1 MTFSHII
8 SSECFL
14 ASLGPRL
21 VTFSHIISSKGVVT
35 AETRTDSIRNDK
47 AQVYEQ
53 AWHFDNKRNPAVGFK
68 LAFNYLK
75 AKRYV
80 EAINICQEVLKV
92 QPNFPKIKNEILDRA
107 RQSIRP

>member
-1 MTFSHII
+1 M
-8 SSECFL
+8 
-14 ASLGPRL
+14 
-21 VTFSHIISSKGVVT
+21 
-35 AETRTDSIRNDK
+35 
-47 AQVYEQ
+47 YEQ